1 MKRKKFWIVFGSC
14 CLSVVLLCT
23 IFAFVFRLKT
33 VDIEIRSREEQTKTN
48 LGEDIRQTVLDSGEF
63 DFGKNIVFMNFE
75 DNIEKIEK
83 SNPYVKVEQ
92 VVRRFPNIVRVYISE
107 RVPRYRVKD
116 ASSEN
121 WYILDVDFKVL
132 DKVSASELKSK
143 VVCGNS
149 NYFDRTI
156 EITKETL
163 TFESAIIGE
172 FVEDDIMI
180 YLTDITTGVYGKT
193 KDITAVRK
201 IDYSGIDKTFTLT
214 MRNAGNNDQLGCNIV
229 ISGTSKLYEKVLK
242 GITTFITCSDPV
254 IKDENGQDI
263 EIGEALIKNIPDEI
277 IEVKQD
283 SNGKIYV
290 IKPSGE
296 TE

>member
-1 MKRKKFWIVFGSC
+1 MKRKKFWIIFGSC

-23 IFAFVFRLKT
+23 IFALVFRLKT
-33 VDIEIRSREEQTKTN
+33 VDIEIRSREEMTKTN
-48 LGEDIRQTVLDSGEF
+48 LGEGIKESVLDSGEF

-75 DNIEKIEK
+75 DNIAKIEK

-92 VVRRFPNIVRVYISE
+92 VVRHFPNIVRVYISE

-121 WYILDVDFKVL
+121 WYILDIEFKVL
-132 DKVSASELKSK
+132 DKVSTAELESK

-149 NYFDRTI
+149 CYFDRTI

-163 TFESAIIGE
+163 TLSSAIIGE
-172 FVEDDIMI
+172 FVEDDISV

-201 IDYSGIDKTFTLT
+201 ISYSGVDQRFIIT
-214 MRNAGNNDQLGCNIV
+214 MRNAGNNEQLGCNIV

-242 GITTFITCSDPV
+242 GTVVFLD
-254 IKDENGQDI
+254 GQEI
-263 EIGEALIKNIPDEI
+263 EAGDGRIQNISDEI

-283 SNGKIYV
+283 SDGKIYV
-290 IKPSGE
+290 IKPNGE